1 MPSAPMKPCADRH
14 CPELVPRGTTRCKT
28 HQREDYRRKDS
39 QRSDAELERRKVYQ
53 SARWRKVRQQILN
66 RDPLCR
72 SCRRA
77 ASREVDHIRP
87 TAQGGAAFDPANL
100 QGLCTPC
107 HSRKTA
113 TEVLN
118 G

>member
-1 MPSAPMKPCADRH
+1 MPNAPLKPCANRQ
-14 CPELVPRGTTRCKT
+14 CPELVPIGTTHCTAHR
-28 HQREDYRRKDS
+28 RADYQRKDS

-53 SARWRKVRQQILN
+53 SARWRKVRSIVLN

-77 ASREVDHIRP
+77 ASRECDHVVP
-87 TAQGGAAFDPANL
+87 VAQGGAEWDTDNM
-100 QGLCTPC
+100 QGLCSPC